1 MPTGIEM
8 LLKSAGLDITKVMAD
23 FTTLKD
29 GVIQTLKSI
38 EGKLENIEK
47 RQEEIW
53 TKLQQQ
59 PNMQPPAQQPPA
71 VQNQPQTLP
80 PANPS

>member
-8 LLKSAGLDITKVMAD
+8 LLKSAGLDLNKVMAD
-23 FTTLKD
+23 FTSLKD

-59 PNMQPPAQQPPA
+59 PNMQPQPQAQPPT
-71 VQNQPQTLP
+71 QNPPPILQPE
-80 PANPS
+80 NPS